1 MIRKR
6 ATLMVALF
14 LIKDR
19 RKQYIQP
26 EAACFPAVLPK
37 NYRTGNCTASQTT
50 GSMNSSDDLSRSIKT
65 LYGIPVQIK
74 NPGVSI
80 NMKAT
85 HSKMNLRPK
94 PHNIIRGSS

>member
-1 MIRKR
+1 MYLIEKQTVHSRKLQVQSLIRLVDNKQVARYLSGNNMIRKR

-37 NYRTGNCTASQTT
+37 TIELVTAQ
-50 GSMNSSDDLSRSIKT
+50 LPRR
-65 LYGIPVQIK
+65 LAP
-74 NPGVSI
+74 
-80 NMKAT
+80 
-85 HSKMNLRPK
+85 
-94 PHNIIRGSS
+94 